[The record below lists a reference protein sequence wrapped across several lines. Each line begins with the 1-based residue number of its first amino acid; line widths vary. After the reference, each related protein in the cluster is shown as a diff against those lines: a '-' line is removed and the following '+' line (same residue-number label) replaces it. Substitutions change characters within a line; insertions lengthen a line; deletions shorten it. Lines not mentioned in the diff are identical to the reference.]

1 MRPLERVCI
10 WGTSVKKV
18 GDEAQLASIL
28 TFFRKRF
35 PGVEVTVFSQLREAV
50 LDLMTQLECPGQVCA
65 LRDLTQVYEQ
75 LQQADALVIIGGP
88 FFEDKRQMAS
98 LAVLIGMARMM
109 RKPVMTFGATLF
121 GIKTASGRQFYKR
134 LYRQIDVISARD
146 DNAQQVL
153 DDLGTGRKVMPLT
166 DPRYNLQPAPPERVR
181 EILIQEG
188 LDPDRPYVAIT
199 TRHLHEGM
207 PDWVK
212 EQMGYTPEV
221 AKQSFQT
228 LAAFMRVLSTDYQLV
243 IIPMHPSFTEDKE
256 TAGLWFRELPA
267 GAFLLQARYSPLEV
281 VGIMKGAAG
290 GIQSRV
296 GSTVFSVLAGSPFLA
311 VSYESRMQDWMAAN
325 GLGEFCVDWKAVEQ
339 PALQESFAALQVRSP
354 AIRGQFEETLS
365 ERRRLFAEQA
375 EEILQALWLARP
387 WPSG

>member
-1 MRPLERVCI
+1 MRPLERICI

-98 LAVLIGMARMM
+98 LAALIGMARMM

>member
-1 MRPLERVCI
+1 MRPLERICI

-65 LRDLTQVYEQ
+65 LRDLTQVYGQ

-98 LAVLIGMARMM
+98 LAALIGMARMM

-188 LDPDRPYVAIT
+188 LHPDRPYVAIT

-243 IIPMHPSFTEDKE
+243 IIPMHPSFQEDKE
-256 TAGLWFRELPA
+256 TAGHWFRELPA

-290 GIQSRV
+290 SIQSRV

-311 VSYESRMQDWMAAN
+311 VSYESRMQDWMTAN

-339 PALQESFAALQVRSP
+339 PALQESFTALQARSP
-354 AIRGQFEETLS
+354 VIRGQFEETLS
-365 ERRRLFAEQA
+365 ERRSLFAEQA

-387 WPSG
+387 WPSS